1 MSHSCSVCDYFEE
14 LPVDHELYLEHI
26 LTGYWNFNGIST
38 DEAFVSAEQYIMT
51 DPAYNSYIRFGPDR
65 SCRVV
70 MGIAKMEPFDS
81 TWTYVD
87 HLEQNGIAYY
97 YISVPYDDGTFVFMI
112 TRTASGQHLIIY
124 VVDIHTTVTFTQD
137 ADTAEPLSGCW
148 GIEENK
154 WGNYLGDCSYW
165 FQFNKDRTV
174 SGFING
180 AFEGIW
186 HPVDIGYDTYYNGIL
201 IEYKKDGKPEY
212 LRGTYSFE
220 DDKFYL
226 VGGTRRFPFQKL
238 NQAES
243 SVVQNCTKL
252 LIGSWTSVY
261 KQDDNRQKEYT
272 ASYSIDFLEDGSF
285 TADFNGRKH
294 KGTWIV
300 DRYDFIREC
309 ANEKIPYRPY
319 YLLNLYFDGQ
329 KKSVYCHLDAGPD
342 DIILRINADYPHS
355 DGRTLCFMMLDEA
368 GSAAYQSG
376 PTMPLGTWSE
386 SGTRANADSAI
397 AANEPYLTFHDDGT
411 FTGMLDAQ
419 ISGTWEFSRYQS
431 TPHEEARWQYKLDT
445 EDYSGYIYC
454 YIEGTKSLKMC
465 INHESKSYYL
475 KNNEAELAQPI
486 FQQGVDYTDP
496 NAQVIVGRWTT
507 TEMIKFDKSDP
518 NTPLEITNDAYDIIF
533 LDDGT
538 FSANLLEEMSGKW
551 KLASAGTPARRFE
564 ILTVRGTI
572 NVYFYSGPYLT
583 YIELEINDTENPNH
597 YYRFHLRPEQ

>member
-1 MSHSCSVCDYFEE
+1 M
-14 LPVDHELYLEHI
+14 
-26 LTGYWNFNGIST
+26 
-38 DEAFVSAEQYIMT
+38 
-51 DPAYNSYIRFGPDR
+51 
-65 SCRVV
+65 
-70 MGIAKMEPFDS
+70 
-81 TWTYVD
+81 
-87 HLEQNGIAYY
+87 
-97 YISVPYDDGTFVFMI
+97 
-112 TRTASGQHLIIY
+112 
-124 VVDIHTTVTFTQD
+124 
-137 ADTAEPLSGCW
+137 
-148 GIEENK
+148 
-154 WGNYLGDCSYW
+154 
-165 FQFNKDRTV
+165 
-174 SGFING
+174 
-180 AFEGIW
+180 
-186 HPVDIGYDTYYNGIL
+186 DIGYDTYYNGIL
-201 IEYKKDGKPEY
+201 IEYKKGGKPEY
-212 LRGTYSFE
+212 LRGTYNFE

-226 VGGTRRFPFQKL
+226 VGGTRRFSFQKL
-238 NQAES
+238 NRAES
-243 SVVQNCTKL
+243 SVVQNCAKL

-261 KQDDNRQKEYT
+261 KQDDNRQQEYT

-309 ANEKIPYRPY
+309 ANEEIPYRPNY
-319 YLLNLYFDGQ
+319 RLNLYFDGQ

-454 YIEGTKSLKMC
+454 YIEGTKSLKMR

-475 KNNEAELAQPI
+475 NNTASTLP
-486 FQQGVDYTDP
+486 
-496 NAQVIVGRWTT
+496 
-507 TEMIKFDKSDP
+507 
-518 NTPLEITNDAYDIIF
+518 
-533 LDDGT
+533 
-538 FSANLLEEMSGKW
+538 SG
-551 KLASAGTPARRFE
+551 S
-564 ILTVRGTI
+564 
-572 NVYFYSGPYLT
+572 
-583 YIELEINDTENPNH
+583 
-597 YYRFHLRPEQ
+597 